1 MIDWSLALESL
12 PALLNGLLLTIGYTV
27 IVIAISLVA
36 GVPVAWGRL
45 SHNPVVRA
53 VVGAYVNLFRSTPLL
68 IQLVYIYYALPIIG
82 IQLSAPVA
90 GIIGLALHYTAYIAE
105 VYRGSIEAV
114 PKGQRDAALALGM
127 KAYAVE
133 LRIVLPQAVRA
144 VIPALG
150 NYFVGLFKDTSLLS
164 VLTVREMLFT
174 GQLIAA
180 RTYDYFTIY
189 TMVFLM
195 YLVVG
200 AGAIWLVRYVE
211 RRSGIQRGPRPTG
224 RALVKSIIGFR

>member
-1 MIDWSLALESL
+1 MIDWTLAIESL
-12 PALLNGLLLTIGYTV
+12 PALLNGLLLTIGYTLIV
-27 IVIAISLVA
+27 IVISLVA

-45 SHNPVVRA
+45 SRNRVVRGL
-53 VVGAYVNLFRSTPLL
+53 VGAYVNLFRSTPLL

-90 GIIGLALHYTAYIAE
+90 GIVGLTLHYTAYIAE
-105 VYRGSIEAV
+105 VYRGAIEAV
-114 PKGQRDAALALGM
+114 PRGQRDAALALGM
-127 KAYAVE
+127 NARTVE
-133 LRIVLPQAVRA
+133 LRVVLPQAVRA

-164 VLTVREMLFT
+164 VVTVREMLFT

-189 TMVFLM
+189 TMVFLI

-200 AGAIWLVRYVE
+200 GLAIWLVRYVE
-211 RRSGIQRGPRPTG
+211 RRSGIEHARRSP